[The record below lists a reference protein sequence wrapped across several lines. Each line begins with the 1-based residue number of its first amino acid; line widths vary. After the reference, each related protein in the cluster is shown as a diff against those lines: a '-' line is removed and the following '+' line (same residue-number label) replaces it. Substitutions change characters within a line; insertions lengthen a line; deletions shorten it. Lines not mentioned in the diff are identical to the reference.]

1 VNAHR
6 ASSDLDLLDHQVRDK
21 NTEQADRLGGAMEA
35 KKIIRDAFMH
45 VTLMRQTAAE
55 KPGLA
60 QAVAEI
66 KFFQAQRFAGT
77 YSDLLQSDQYRAAA
91 LFFLEELYSDKDYSE
106 RDAQFVRMAGPLERL
121 FPQQVVQ
128 TAVSL
133 AQLHRL
139 TEELDRAMAEEWM
152 ANAEKPAIARY
163 ILAWHC
169 VGRRADRNMQLTT
182 VIDIGNELNRLT
194 RTPGLRRMLRMMR
207 VPARLAR
214 LGDLQRF
221 LESGFDTFAEMG
233 RQVDRVKYFLD
244 TVMEREAYLIDQL
257 FDSSAVACETKIRHL
272 LGQTQ

>member
-1 VNAHR
+1 
-6 ASSDLDLLDHQVRDK
+6 
-21 NTEQADRLGGAMEA
+21 MEA
-35 KKIIRDAFMH
+35 KKIIHDAFTH
-45 VTLMRQTAAE
+45 VTVLRKTAVE

-66 KFFQAQRFAGT
+66 KSFQARRFAGT
-77 YSDLLQSDQYRAAA
+77 YSDLLQSAEYRAAA
-91 LFFLEELYSDKDYSE
+91 LFFLDELYSDKDYSE
-106 RDAQFVRMAGPLERL
+106 RDAQFVRMAGALERL

-152 ANAEKPAIARY
+152 MNADRPEVARY
-163 ILAWHC
+163 VLAWRH
-169 VGRRADRNMQLTT
+169 VGRRVDRNLQLSM
-182 VIDIGNELNRLT
+182 VVDIGNELSRLT

-207 VPARLAR
+207 GPAKLAR
-214 LGDLQRF
+214 LGALQRF

-233 RQVDRVKYFLD
+233 QQTDRVKYFLD
-244 TVMEREAYLIDQL
+244 TVLVREVDLINQL
-257 FDSSAVACETKIRHL
+257 FDAQAVACETKIQHL

>member
-1 VNAHR
+1 
-6 ASSDLDLLDHQVRDK
+6 
-21 NTEQADRLGGAMEA
+21 MEA
-35 KKIIRDAFMH
+35 KKIIHDAFTH
-45 VTLMRQTAAE
+45 ITLMRQTAVE
-55 KPGLA
+55 KPGLM

-66 KFFQAQRFAGT
+66 KSFQARRFKGT
-77 YSDLLQSDQYRAAA
+77 YFDLLQSDQYRAAA

-106 RDAQFVRMAGPLERL
+106 RDAQFVRMAGALERL

-152 ANAEKPAIARY
+152 ANSDRPEVARY
-163 ILAWHC
+163 VLAWRR
-169 VGRRADRNMQLTT
+169 VGRRADRNRQLTT
-182 VIDIGNELNRLT
+182 VMDIGNELSRLT
-194 RTPGLRRMLRMMR
+194 RTPGLRQMLRMMR
-207 VPARLAR
+207 GPAKLAR
-214 LGDLQRF
+214 LGALQRF

-244 TVMEREAYLIDQL
+244 TVMEREADLIEQL
-257 FDSSAVACETKIRHL
+257 FAANAVALETKLRQL